1 MKRLSLVM
9 AAAAACLG
17 LASPANATQTITITG
32 PSGNFGDDEV
42 VCGADATAACEFTH
56 TYDFLSPEGY
66 QLVSSTF
73 TSVATNAMTD
83 ISFDYVWL
91 NGVEFDFLR
100 TGVVE
105 FATLLNQALI
115 EGGNNTITVKG
126 SIGAGG
132 NGAYTGTLSFANNAV
147 PEPGTWA
154 MMLLGF
160 GAVGFAMRRRAP
172 KALTQIA

>member
-17 LASPANATQTITITG
+17 IASPANAAQTITISG
-32 PSGNFGDDEV
+32 PSGNFGDDQV
-42 VCGADATAACEFTH
+42 VCAEDASADCEFTH
-56 TYDFLSPEGY
+56 TYDFLSPAGY
-66 QLVSSTF
+66 TLVSSTF
-73 TSVATNAMTD
+73 TSVAADDLTD
-83 ISFDYVWL
+83 IAFDYVWL
-91 NGVEFDFLR
+91 NGVAFDFLSMG
-100 TGVVE
+100 TVE

-132 NGAYTGTLSFANNAV
+132 NGAYTGTLSFANSAV

-154 MMLLGF
+154 MMLVGF

>member
-1 MKRLSLVM
+1 MKRLSLVL

-17 LASPANATQTITITG
+17 IASPATAAQTITISG

-42 VCGADATAACEFTH
+42 VCASETESCDFTH
-56 TYDFLSPEGY
+56 TFDFLSPEGY

-73 TSVATNAMTD
+73 TSVATDDITD
-83 ISFDYVWL
+83 ITFDYVWL
-91 NGVEFDFLR
+91 NGVAFDFLT
-100 TGVVE
+100 TGTVE

-115 EGGNNTITVKG
+115 EGGNNTITVSG
-126 SIGAGG
+126 SIGPQG
-132 NGAYTGTLSFANNAV
+132 NGAYSGTLAFASNAV